1 MLAHEST
8 YCVAVPGGNAEVSLS
23 GLRTILG
30 QVEAELYQSEIY
42 GQMLSSLKAL
52 PDDLHKQMQCMVKAV
67 GREAIRLALR
77 KMVRKKALV
86 TEQPVR
92 PNFGN
97 HATSAPTPKALQLA
111 APPSANASDQETI
124 ARELIHQKAIA
135 DDRDHSA
142 TVAVLPIERR
152 AAAPRERVMLYPPTP
167 SHLSKRI
174 PNPQK
179 KLSKRELARLEALEA
194 RETCLKALGKAIRQA
209 RQEKSWSSYH
219 LHIKTQIPMHQLEA
233 LESGCIERLP
243 EDIYLRGFIR
253 QAGNALGLDGNQMSA
268 SLPAIDAATAV
279 LPSWQQPKA
288 HSGLHLNSMHVYLG
302 YAALMAGGIAW
313 VSHQSIPHQ
322 EGAAPTPTPA
332 TVAPLPKA
340 SPTQPAKYKVNPKA
354 TAALNTKQG
363 TATPGAISPPENN
376 PL

>member
-8 YCVAVPGGNAEVSLS
+8 YCVAVPGGNAEVSLN
-23 GLRTILG
+23 GLRAILG

-52 PDDLHKQMQCMVKAV
+52 PDDLHKQVQCMVKAV

-77 KMVRKKALV
+77 KMVRKKPLV
-86 TEQPVR
+86 PGQPNNQVFTNQAV
-92 PNFGN
+92 P
-97 HATSAPTPKALQLA
+97 APAPKTLQLA
-111 APPSANASDQETI
+111 TQPSADATEQ
-124 ARELIHQKAIA
+124 AAIA
-135 DDRDHSA
+135 GDRDHP
-142 TVAVLPIERR
+142 TNITVLPVERQVTPPSGAR
-152 AAAPRERVMLYPPTP
+152 RTLYPPTP
-167 SHLSKRI
+167 LHLAKRLA
-174 PNPQK
+174 NPHK
-179 KLSKRELARLEALEA
+179 KLSKRELARQAALEA
-194 RETCLKALGKAIRQA
+194 RESCLQALGQTIRQA
-209 RQEKSWSSYH
+209 RHERSWSPYH

-253 QAGNALGLDGNQMSA
+253 QAGNALGLDGNQLAA

-288 HSGLHLNSMHVYLG
+288 HSGLRLNSMHIYLG

-313 VSHQSIPHQ
+313 VSHQSMPHQ
-322 EGAAPTPTPA
+322 EGAAPTPTA
-332 TVAPLPKA
+332 TVAPLPKT
-340 SPTQPAKYKVNPKA
+340 SPAQPTNYKANPKN
-354 TAALNTKQG
+354 TAALNAKQS
-363 TATPGAISPPENN
+363 TATPSAISPPENN